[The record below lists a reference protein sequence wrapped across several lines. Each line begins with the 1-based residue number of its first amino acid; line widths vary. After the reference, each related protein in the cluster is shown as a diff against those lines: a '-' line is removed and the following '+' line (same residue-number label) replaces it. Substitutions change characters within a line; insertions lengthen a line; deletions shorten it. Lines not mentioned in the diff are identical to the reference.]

1 MAFRPSLK
9 TFLPAASIALAG
21 GAGALYYQ
29 KTRQPQAALE
39 AASCGNR
46 YPASAEYPDLSKH
59 HNVLANHLTPDV
71 YRQLRDRVTP
81 HGVTLDECIQTGVDN
96 PGHPFITTVGLV
108 AGDEDSYEVFKELFY
123 PVIKERHNGYDPE
136 TQTHPINLNP
146 SQIRGGKL
154 DEKYVLSSRV
164 RTGRAIRGIP
174 HPPSCSRAE
183 RRELE
188 RVIVDALQGLPTDL
202 AGKYYSLK
210 SMTEAEQDQ
219 LINDHFLFDKP
230 VSPLLLSA
238 GMARDWPDA
247 RGIFHNDKKNFLVW
261 INEED
266 HARIISMQQG
276 GDMKAVFTRFCRGI
290 NEVERLIQSKGWEF
304 QRSDNLGYILT
315 CPSNI
320 GNGLRCGVHV
330 KIPLL
335 SQDARFADILE
346 KLRLQKR
353 GTGGV
358 DTAAVGGTFDISNLD
373 RLGQSEV
380 QLVQKV
386 IDGVTLLVDM
396 EKLLERRK
404 SINHLIPK

>member
-1 MAFRPSLK
+1 MAFTLK
-9 TFLPAASIALAG
+9 TFLPAASVALAG
-21 GAGALYYQ
+21 GAGAFYYQ
-29 KTRQPQAALE
+29 KTRTPQAALE
-39 AASCGNR
+39 AASGGNR

-81 HGVTLDECIQTGVDN
+81 HGVTLDTCIQTGVDN

-136 TQTHPINLNP
+136 TQTHPINLDP

-154 DEKYVLSSRV
+154 DENYVLSSRV

-210 SMTEAEQDQ
+210 SMTEEEQDQ

-266 HARIISMQQG
+266 HARIISMEQG
-276 GDMKAVFTRFCRGI
+276 GDMRAVFTRFCRGI
-290 NEVERLIQSKGWEF
+290 NEVERLIQNKGWEF

-335 SQDARFADILE
+335 SKDARFPEILE

-396 EKLLERRK
+396 EKLLEKRK
-404 SINHLIPK
+404 SINSLVSKIR

>member
-1 MAFRPSLK
+1 MAFRTPWK
-9 TFLPAASIALAG
+9 IFGAASALATG
-21 GAGALYYQ
+21 TGFAYHQ
-29 KTRQPQAALE
+29 MRRPQAALE
-39 AASCGNR
+39 AAAQGNR
-46 YPASAEYPDLSKH
+46 YPPSAEYPDLAGH
-59 HNVLANHLTPDV
+59 HNVLANHLTPGV
-71 YRQLRDRVTP
+71 YSELSSRTTP
-81 HGVTLDECIQTGVDN
+81 NGVTLDKCIQTGVDN

-108 AGDEDSYEVFKELFY
+108 AGDEESYQVFKELFY

-136 TQTHPINLNP
+136 TMTHPINLDP
-146 SQIRGGKL
+146 TQITGGML

-174 HPPSCSRAE
+174 HPPSCTRAE
-183 RRELE
+183 RREIE
-188 RVIVDALQGLPTDL
+188 RVVVDALQGLPSDL

-210 SMTEAEQDQ
+210 SMSDEEQEQ
-219 LINDHFLFDKP
+219 LIQDHFLFDKP

-247 RGIFHNDKKNFLVW
+247 RGIFHNDTKNFLVW
-261 INEED
+261 VNEED
-266 HARIISMQQG
+266 HSRIISMQQG

-304 QRSDNLGYILT
+304 QKSDNLGYILT

-330 KIPLL
+330 KLPLL
-335 SQDARFADILE
+335 SKDKRFPEILA

-373 RLGQSEV
+373 RLGKSEV

-386 IDGVTLLVDM
+386 IDGVSLLVEM
-396 EKLLERRK
+396 EKKLERRQN
-404 SINHLIPK
+404 INTLIPK